1 MDEEMEDVFLRM
13 DMRGLGMGVARK
25 GAAQTFARNGAAQ
38 HYKKLL
44 THKLGGRHAAP
55 KAREEHAPPK
65 AKEVH
70 AAPKAKEEHAAPEAN
85 QEHAA
90 PKAKEQ
96 EACKPLAQRLLQQ
109 NFAVAAG
116 RFEYQYQVL
125 MASKKAERKVYQN
138 SRSWVQPGVQTTVCI
153 TCKSV
158 CITTK

>member
-1 MDEEMEDVFLRM
+1 MEDVFLRM
-13 DMRGLGMGVARK
+13 DMRGLGMGVARN
-25 GAAQTFARNGAAQ
+25 GASQTFARNGAAH
-38 HYKKLL
+38 HYKNLL

-55 KAREEHAPPK
+55 KAKEEHAPPK
-65 AKEVH
+65 ANQ
-70 AAPKAKEEHAAPEAN
+70 AHAAPEAN

-109 NFAVAAG
+109 NLAVAAG

-125 MASKKAERKVYQN
+125 MASKKAERKVHQN